1 MEEKMLAIVKVATF
15 RADDKFR
22 TAYNLTYGTMGQ
34 LTAIDTTLFRR
45 ATWNYIQVV
54 LYLVV

>member
-1 MEEKMLAIVKVATF
+1 MLAIVKVATF